1 MTSIFRAISDKQTRY
16 LGIILIFLALPPVL
30 DCIFGSSI
38 FSSSF
43 RPILIFCVLALGLHI
58 ISGLTGLLHLGL
70 AGMMAIGAYSYAIL
84 TCDIYPFQA
93 GFLLASCLTVIA
105 GFAVGILLGI
115 PVLRLRGDY
124 LAIVTLAF
132 GEIIQDLLRNLE
144 VITKGT
150 QGINPV
156 PTPHIAAINI
166 DGSTPFKWHY
176 FLWLLVALLVMA
188 VKNLEVSRYGRMW
201 RSVRDDE
208 LASSCFGI
216 SAIKV
221 KLLAFG
227 MGSALAAL
235 AGALWASHLGSTGE
249 PGNYDFQV
257 SVLCLCILIVGGLG
271 SLPAVLLGAVLIV
284 GLNSVI
290 LVQISEALGRYG
302 FASSQNVYLS
312 PNNYKYALYGIVLI
326 VLMRWR
332 PQGLLGAGDRFER
345 SGKEKNLSSETVS

>member
-1 MTSIFRAISDKQTRY
+1 MNSRINLQSNSQRGYLLLILGLLCIPPLLDLFLGTSTI
-16 LGIILIFLALPPVL
+16 
-30 DCIFGSSI
+30 
-38 FSSSF
+38 SSSL

-58 ISGLTGLLHLGL
+58 ITGLTGMLHLGL
-70 AGMMAIGAYSYAIL
+70 AGMMAIGAYTYGIL
-84 TCDIYPFQA
+84 TCDIYPFQLGFFIA
-93 GFLLASCLTVIA
+93 SCVSLMIGFLTGV
-105 GFAVGILLGI
+105 LLGV

-156 PTPHIAAINI
+156 PPPHFWGVTI
-166 DGSTPFKWHY
+166 DGSTPAKWYY
-176 FLWLLVALLVMA
+176 FLLALVALLVII
-188 VKNLEVSRYGRMW
+188 VRNLESGRFGRMW

-227 MGSALAAL
+227 LGSGLAAL
-235 AGALWASHLGSTGE
+235 AGALWVSHLGSTGE

-271 SLPAVLLGAVLIV
+271 SLAGVLLGAILIV
-284 GLNSVI
+284 GLNSVV
-290 LVQISEALGRYG
+290 LVQISEALGRWG
-302 FASSQNVYLS
+302 LVSSQNVYLS
-312 PNNYKYALYGIVLI
+312 PNNYKYALYGLVLI

-332 PQGLLGAGDRFER
+332 PQGLLGMPDKDEVEV
-345 SGKEKNLSSETVS
+345 K